1 MKPIVDGLELD
12 YRDRVSF
19 RRLDAAND
27 GRAAFTAFGLRG
39 HPAFVII
46 DTAGEVLWKSVG
58 EQPGKRLEAGI
69 RQALG
74 KE

>member
-12 YRDRVSF
+12 YGDQVSF
-19 RRLDAAND
+19 RWLDAESE

-58 EQPGKRLEAGI
+58 EQPGSRLEAGI
-69 RQALG
+69 RQVLG
-74 KE
+74 EE